1 MNNEIKAIITDLDR
15 TLLHTDKSIS
25 ERTKTALLKCR
36 EKGLL
41 IMAATARPP
50 RDILQFEEMIEFDAV
65 VSANGAVVR
74 LPDKTLT
81 FAIPKESGEKII
93 MEVLKYPDVFLSVEM
108 SDGIYSNRDIPAW
121 KPVVYDGFPTLPSAN
136 ELIKLLISSEERPLY
151 DNIENSLTDD
161 VYYSIAK
168 GSLIQ
173 VMKKGATKWN
183 GVKMTLEHFG
193 VLPSEAVYFGDDN
206 DDIEP
211 IKNCGCGIAM
221 KNSIPP
227 VLAVADEITETNDL
241 DGVAKFIE
249 DKILSPY
256 N

>member
-161 VYYSIAK
+161 VYYSIAN

-183 GVKMTLEHFG
+183 GVKTTLEHFG

-211 IKNCGCGIAM
+211 IKNCGIGVAM
-221 KNSIPP
+221 SNAIETVKS
-227 VLAVADEITETNDL
+227 AADYITDSNDE

-249 DKILSPY
+249 KNILCD

>member
-25 ERTKTALLKCR
+25 ERTKNALAKCR
-36 EKGLL
+36 EKGML

-81 FAIPKESGEKII
+81 FAIPKESGERII
-93 MEVLKYPDVFLSVEM
+93 EKALRYPDVFLSIEM
-108 SDGIYSNRDIPAW
+108 SDGIYSNRDIPEW
-121 KPVVYDGFPTLPSAN
+121 KPVVYDRFPLLPN
-136 ELIKLLISSEERPLY
+136 ETELIKILISSSKRPLY
-151 DNIENSLTDD
+151 DGVEDILTDD
-161 VYYSIAK
+161 VYYSLAK
-168 GSLIQ
+168 GDLIQ

-183 GVKMTLEHFG
+183 GVKTTLEHFG
-193 VLPSEAVYFGDDN
+193 VSPSEAVYFGDDN

-211 IKNCGCGIAM
+211 IKNCAFGIAM
-221 KNSIPP
+221 KNSIPA
-227 VLAVADEITETNDL
+227 VLACADVITETNDF
-241 DGVAKFIE
+241 DGVAKYIE
-249 DKILSPY
+249 ENVL
-256 N
+256 

>member
-25 ERTKTALLKCR
+25 ERTKNALAKCR
-36 EKGLL
+36 EKGML

-81 FAIPKESGEKII
+81 FAIPKESGERII
-93 MEVLKYPDVFLSVEM
+93 EKALRYPDVFLSIEM
-108 SDGIYSNRDIPAW
+108 SDGIYSNRDIPEW
-121 KPVVYDGFPTLPSAN
+121 KPVVYDGFPLLPN
-136 ELIKLLISSEERPLY
+136 ETELIKILISSSKRPLY
-151 DNIENSLTDD
+151 DGVEDILTDD
-161 VYYSIAK
+161 VYYSLAK
-168 GSLIQ
+168 GDLIQ

-183 GVKMTLEHFG
+183 GVKTTLEHFG
-193 VLPSEAVYFGDDN
+193 VSPSEAVYFGDDN

-211 IKNCGCGIAM
+211 IKNCGFGIAM
-221 KNSIPP
+221 KNSIPA
-227 VLAVADEITETNDL
+227 VLACADVITETNDF
-241 DGVAKFIE
+241 DGVAKYIE
-249 DKILSPY
+249 ENVL
-256 N
+256 

>member
-36 EKGLL
+36 EKGML

-161 VYYSIAK
+161 VYYSIAQ

-183 GVKMTLEHFG
+183 GVKTMLSHFEIS
-193 VLPSEAVYFGDDN
+193 PMNAVYFGDDN

-211 IKNCGCGIAM
+211 IRKCGVGIAM

-227 VLAVADEITETNDL
+227 VLDVADVITESNDF
-241 DGVAKFIE
+241 DGVAKYIE
-249 DKILSPY
+249 ENVL
-256 N
+256 